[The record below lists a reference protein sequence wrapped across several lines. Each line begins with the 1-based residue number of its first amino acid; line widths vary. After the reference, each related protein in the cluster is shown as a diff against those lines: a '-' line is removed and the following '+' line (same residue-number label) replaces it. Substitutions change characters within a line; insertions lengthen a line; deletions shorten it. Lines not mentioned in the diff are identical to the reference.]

1 MSDQEVLHIYIDL
14 VPFLAE
20 VCGSGCEIVLHNTAD
35 PAHSLTAIQNSIS
48 GRQTGDALTDLGQ
61 ELKAKG
67 MYADS
72 SYLANYPGKGK
83 GRDFLSS
90 TYYIKNEN
98 RLIGL
103 LCINKDLSAVSEL
116 NHSIQN
122 FLHQFNLNPAPEGEL
137 SENLDTPME
146 SLLRRRILEL
156 TALLGRSPSQMSSKE
171 KAQIVCQLNEEGLM
185 NVKGAA
191 VQIANQLSVSV
202 PTVSRYLKNK

>member
-1 MSDQEVLHIYIDL
+1 
-14 VPFLAE
+14 
-20 VCGSGCEIVLHNTAD
+20 
-35 PAHSLTAIQNSIS
+35 
-48 GRQTGDALTDLGQ
+48 
-61 ELKAKG
+61 

-83 GRDFLSS
+83 RRDFCPVPIISKMKTGLSVFS
-90 TYYIKNEN
+90 
-98 RLIGL
+98 
-103 LCINKDLSAVSEL
+103 CINKDLSAVSEL

-202 PTVSRYLKNK
+202 PTGISLFKK